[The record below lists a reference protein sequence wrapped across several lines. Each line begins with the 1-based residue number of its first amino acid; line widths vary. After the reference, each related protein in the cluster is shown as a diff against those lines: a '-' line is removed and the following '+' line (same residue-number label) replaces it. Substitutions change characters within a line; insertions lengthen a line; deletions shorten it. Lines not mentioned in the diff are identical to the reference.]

1 MDTGTGYKRYFGYEL
16 AERLSVK
23 IAAIHPRFPA
33 AVFLADIRRSN
44 ITELELLARV
54 NLLAAALRRH
64 LPEHYPEALETLE
77 GIYGQENPNETGM
90 FTFGYWLWPVAS
102 FIAAYGLEHYELG
115 WAESTNVH
123 VKRLGSEDLRPRLPW
138 SKKLTIF
145 WSILNQRVWCGHEAR
160 VIDWNVGNRQVDA
173 DP

>member
-33 AVFLADIRRSN
+33 EVFLADIRRSN

-54 NLLAAALRRH
+54 NLLAGALRRH

-77 GIYGQENPNETGM
+77 GIYGQENPDETGM
-90 FTFGYWLWPVAS
+90 FTSAIGCGRSHPSSPRTAS
-102 FIAAYGLEHYELG
+102 
-115 WAESTNVH
+115 STTSV
-123 VKRLGSEDLRPRLPW
+123 PW
-138 SKKLTIF
+138 
-145 WSILNQRVWCGHEAR
+145 QRSR
-160 VIDWNVGNRQVDA
+160 S
-173 DP
+173 